1 MIGDVI
7 EIERAKYSLPV
18 VEDAPSI
25 VSALPD
31 DEAQPE
37 SGIDAQAATSL
48 AFERWLSSLKQLV
61 GIGRS
66 PQQSDGG

>member
-31 DEAQPE
+31 GAAQPE
-37 SGIDAQAATSL
+37 SGIDPQPAASATV
-48 AFERWLSSLKQLV
+48 ERWLSSLKQLIR
-61 GIGRS
+61 IGRS
-66 PQQSDGG
+66 PQHSDCG

>member
-7 EIERAKYSLPV
+7 EIERAKYALPI

-31 DEAQPE
+31 
-37 SGIDAQAATSL
+37 GDAQRKTADDPQVATSL

-66 PQQSDGG
+66 PQHSDCG

>member
-7 EIERAKYSLPV
+7 EIERAKYALPV

-31 DEAQPE
+31 GDAQPE
-37 SGIDAQAATSL
+37 SGIDAQAATSP
-48 AFERWLSSLKQLV
+48 AFERWLSNLKQLV

-66 PQQSDGG
+66 PQHSDCG